1 MTKYSRHW
9 GACSSFWLMV
19 MCSVSISGYDVCCAH
34 PDAPGSTGAK
44 RMAGEW
50 SEHAKALTALADGQ
64 LQHPVHLF
72 IRVIRREA
80 QLVKTGRARG
90 KVINSK
96 PLTKAGKLI
105 PHKSM
110 HWAVK
115 YLPCVCSW
123 QRAVGRS
130 SNNLER
136 GTEGRKASGW

>member
-1 MTKYSRHW
+1 
-9 GACSSFWLMV
+9 MV

-34 PDAPGSTGAK
+34 PDAPESTGAK

-50 SEHAKALTALADGQ
+50 SEHAKALTALTDGQ
-64 LQHPVHLF
+64 LKHPVHLF

-96 PLTKAGKLI
+96 PLTEAGKI
-105 PHKSM
+105 TPDKSM
-110 HWAVK
+110 HWTVR

-123 QRAVGRS
+123 QRAVGRG
-130 SNNLER
+130 SNNLE
-136 GTEGRKASGW
+136 

>member
-1 MTKYSRHW
+1 
-9 GACSSFWLMV
+9 MV

-34 PDAPGSTGAK
+34 PAAPESTGAK

-72 IRVIRREA
+72 IRVVRREA
-80 QLVKTGRARG
+80 QLVKT
-90 KVINSK
+90 
-96 PLTKAGKLI
+96 
-105 PHKSM
+105 
-110 HWAVK
+110 
-115 YLPCVCSW
+115 CVCSW